1 MANIARDGA
10 PKRFQAAFTPRDTM
24 KDMTMLSA
32 GPANPGAGPDASA
45 ANPLEA
51 EARGKL
57 LKKQPGAV
65 GAAWDMTDGD
75 GDGVDPTIGGDVLK
89 EGKLTGHL

>member
-1 MANIARDGA
+1 MNIARDGA
-10 PKRFQAAFTPRDTM
+10 AKSPQTSFAPRDTM
-24 KDMTMLSA
+24 KDMTEFSA
-32 GPANPGAGPDASA
+32 GPAVPGSGPDASA

-57 LKKQPGAV
+57 LKKQPGSV

-89 EGKLTGHL
+89 EGKLTGRA